1 MLVDSAPTVGH
12 PANVSATVRRAAA
25 TSRRCGGSRAFVEQG
40 RTGLLGAG
48 HGSSH
53 GSSGWPA
60 VARPAAVV
68 CSRCQRF
75 RLSR

>member
-48 HGSSH
+48 HGS
-53 GSSGWPA
+53 G
-60 VARPAAVV
+60 
-68 CSRCQRF
+68 RF